1 MSAEVDCHDVRGLT
15 AELAL
20 GIADGEDRARVLAH
34 VADCSDCREELEE
47 LTGLADELVVL
58 APEHEPPV
66 GFELRTIRRLQPDRE
81 RRRLRLRVPILVFVT
96 AVLAATVAAGGVLF
110 HVRGDRRLASEY
122 RATLAEANGTEF
134 RAVPLRDTGG
144 GRAGTAFVYEGEPS
158 WALLTVDSAD
168 TQAARAEVVTRDRRT
183 LPLPGFALTSGGWGG
198 VLPLDA
204 RQVAAI
210 HLLDASGRSVLV
222 AYLPDSW

>member
-1 MSAEVDCHDVRGLT
+1 MSADADCHEIRGLT

-20 GIADGEDRARVLAH
+20 GIADGRDRARVLDH

-47 LTGLADELVVL
+47 LTGLADELIVL

-66 GFELRTIRRLQPDRE
+66 GFELRTIRRLQPAPE
-81 RRRLRLRVPILVFVT
+81 RRQRWRVPMLVFVT
-96 AVLAATVAAGGVLF
+96 AALAATAAAGGVLF

-134 RAVPLRDTGG
+134 RAVPLRNTGG
-144 GRAGTAFVYEGEPS
+144 SKAGTAFVYEGAPS
-158 WALLTVDSAD
+158 WALLTVDAAD
-168 TQAARAEVVTRDRRT
+168 TQAVRAEVVTRDGRT
-183 LPLPGFALTSGGWGG
+183 LSLPGFALTSRGWGG
-198 VLPLDA
+198 VLPVDA
-204 RQVAAI
+204 LQVAAI